1 MGQYRFLGVALTLAH
16 ASSAHA
22 FVVTQDAPSTPSM
35 RRGHQRRS
43 NNALEERRCVEG
55 LLFASS
61 ADNDIKATV
70 GGSVEDD
77 GEGDEDGDE
86 DFDMPWGE
94 LQSFA
99 LRDNLPKYIVT
110 IPVPGKKGKY
120 GTFALWRSLL
130 NECTE
135 LAGYDV
141 EFVRRRYDEDVKT
154 REDWKG
160 YQIGNAGADGGS
172 SKKAGTAPGVLPLLE
187 SFEFHP
193 NGGVTGLAYGLP
205 GIANGSQI
213 RTPAV
218 TDIEST
224 VIIGYIRTHDGSAA
238 YELGS
243 PAGSFYSEDMR
254 RNMLENVARTAST
267 LVQSGVAGATEAGKV
282 VVANGVTGSADSNL
296 INLGGTTAMLL
307 AGASAVGMLSH
318 HLTVNVFWV

>member
-1 MGQYRFLGVALTLAH
+1 M
-16 ASSAHA
+16 
-22 FVVTQDAPSTPSM
+22 
-35 RRGHQRRS
+35 
-43 NNALEERRCVEG
+43 G

-61 ADNDIKATV
+61 ADNDVEAKV
-70 GGSVEDD
+70 GGSAEDD
-77 GEGDEDGDE
+77 GDEDGDE
-86 DFDMPWGE
+86 GFDMPWGD

-141 EFVRRRYDEDVKT
+141 EFVRRRYEEDVKT

-160 YQIGNAGADGGS
+160 YQIGNAGASGGS
-172 SKKAGTAPGVLPLLE
+172 SKKASAAPGVLPLLE
-187 SFEFHP
+187 SFEFQAD
-193 NGGVTGLAYGLP
+193 GGVTGLSYGLP

-238 YELGS
+238 YELGT
-243 PAGSFYSEDMR
+243 PAGDLYSEDIR

-267 LVQSGVAGATEAGKV
+267 LVQSGAAGATE
-282 VVANGVTGSADSNL
+282 VANGATGSADSNL
-296 INLGGTTAMLL
+296 INLGGMTAMLL

>member
-1 MGQYRFLGVALTLAH
+1 MGQYRLLGVALSLTH

-22 FVVTQDAPSTPSM
+22 FVVTHQYAPSTPST
-35 RRGHQRRS
+35 RRGQQWRPKY
-43 NNALEERRCVEG
+43 ALEERRYGVG

-61 ADNDIKATV
+61 ADNDVEVDV
-70 GGSVEDD
+70 GGSAEDN
-77 GEGDEDGDE
+77 EDGDE
-86 DFDMPWGE
+86 DFDMPWGD

-141 EFVRRRYDEDVKT
+141 EFVRRRYEEDVKT

-160 YQIGNAGADGGS
+160 YQIGNAGGSGGS
-172 SKKAGTAPGVLPLLE
+172 SKKASAAPGLLPLLE
-187 SFEFHP
+187 SFEFQAD
-193 NGGVTGLAYGLP
+193 GGVTGLSYGLP

-243 PAGSFYSEDMR
+243 PAGNFYSEDMR

-267 LVQSGVAGATEAGKV
+267 LVQNGVAGATEAGKV
-282 VVANGVTGSADSNL
+282 VVANGATGSADSNL
-296 INLGGTTAMLL
+296 INLGGMTAMLL